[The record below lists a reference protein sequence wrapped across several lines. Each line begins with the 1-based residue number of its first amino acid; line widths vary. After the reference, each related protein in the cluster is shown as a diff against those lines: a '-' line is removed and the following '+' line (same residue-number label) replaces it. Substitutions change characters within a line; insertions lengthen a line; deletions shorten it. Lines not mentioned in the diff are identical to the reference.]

1 MSLPLRAILQAL
13 SGTPRTLDE
22 LARDL
27 TSTPQALEGML
38 QTLYAGGYVQQAQ
51 QGQGACACN
60 GCSLKSLC
68 RNFGE
73 DTPPF
78 HLLRLT
84 EKGERYLQR
93 VG

>member
-1 MSLPLRAILQAL
+1 MSLPLKTILYSL

-22 LARDL
+22 LAREL
-27 TSTPQALEGML
+27 ASSPQALEGML
-38 QTLYAGGYVQQAQ
+38 QTLYAGGYVQQAE

-60 GCSLKSLC
+60 GCSLKSMC

-73 DTPPF
+73 ETPPF

-84 EKGERYLQR
+84 TKGERYLSAR
-93 VG
+93 